1 MKGNLIVKILLGI
14 IVLAILIK
22 FLSTIL
28 VEPWVEKK
36 ILAAWNEKNKDYHV
50 EIDRVRVSLIASGIK
65 LEKIRFYPNQDQAGD
80 KDVYGEIGSINIK
93 GIRLAKAIFKKVIYI
108 REINISNI
116 NLTGRI
122 PFPEDS
128 LPATLSAQNI
138 RIGKVLIDN
147 ANLEIENTL
156 NAQAFLM
163 KDGVLDVHDVRIGK
177 QDTLSFHIFRQL
189 DFKAKELLYV
199 SSDSFYTYRAIG
211 LIYSDTSNN
220 LVVEKFL
227 ILPNYENYDF
237 TSRFTYETDRFD
249 AAFSH
254 VTLHDFPAS
263 VYIHSGRFES
273 SYIEIGEMNLN
284 AFRDKRR
291 EFQHVNKPEFQDVI
305 YDFPGDI
312 RIDSIGVLSGNITY
326 TEHAEESN
334 EPGYI
339 SFNEISA
346 KIYKISND
354 SIYKTD
360 NAFLELKGRTLLM
373 GKGRLNVSLKAK
385 LFDNRNTFSL
395 HGILTNMEAKE
406 LNPMLEKNAYV
417 YATTG
422 KIDTMD
428 FRFTANS
435 SKATGKMTLIYN
447 GLDLAVKNRTTDDTT
462 ALKERIISIIANW
475 KVKNSN
481 PIRGKDLREGIIDY
495 ERDPEKFLFNYCFKS
510 VLSGIQSSLAK
521 NPSK

>member
-1 MKGNLIVKILLGI
+1 MKGNLIIKILLGI
-14 IVLAILIK
+14 IVLAVLIK
-22 FLSTIL
+22 FLSTVL

-36 ILAAWNEKNKDYHV
+36 IMAAWNEKNKDYQLEV
-50 EIDRVRVSLIASGIK
+50 ERVRISLIASGIK
-65 LEKIRFYPNQDQAGD
+65 LKKIRIYPNQDQAGD
-80 KDVYGEIGSINIK
+80 KDVDGEIGSVNIK
-93 GIRLAKAIFKKVIYI
+93 GIKLAKAIFKKDIYI
-108 REINISNI
+108 REIIISNI
-116 NLTGRI
+116 NLIGKI

-128 LPATLSAQNI
+128 LPATLSSQNI
-138 RIGKVLIDN
+138 RIGRVLIDN

-156 NAQAFLM
+156 NAQGYLM
-163 KDGVLDVHDVRIGK
+163 QDGILVVRNIRIDK
-177 QDTLSFHIFRQL
+177 QDTLSFRILRQF
-189 DFKAKELLYV
+189 DFKAEEFLYV
-199 SSDSFYTYRAIG
+199 SSDSFYTYRAVG

-220 LVVEKFL
+220 LVVDQLL
-227 ILPNYENYDF
+227 IQPNYENYDF
-237 TSRFTYETDRFD
+237 TSRFTYETDRFE

-254 VTLHDFPAS
+254 VILHDFPAS
-263 VYIHSGRFES
+263 AYIHSGRFES
-273 SYIEIGEMNLN
+273 SYIEIGELNLK

-291 EFQHVNKPEFQDVI
+291 EFKHVNKPEFQDVI

-339 SFNEISA
+339 SFNEIRA

-354 SIYKTD
+354 SIYKTE
-360 NAFLELKGRTLLM
+360 NAFIELKGRTLLM

-385 LFDNRNTFSL
+385 LFDNLNTFSL

-417 YATTG
+417 YATSGT
-422 KIDTMD
+422 IDTMN
-428 FRFTANS
+428 FSFTANS
-435 SKATGKMTLIYN
+435 FKANGEMTLIYD

-462 ALKERIISIIANW
+462 AFKERIISIIANW
-475 KVKNSN
+475 KVKDSN
-481 PIRGKDLREGIIDY
+481 PTRGKDLREGIIDY

-510 VLSGIQSSLAK
+510 ILSGIQSSLKK